1 MRLARLETG
10 HSKCTNAAGRGYPLR
25 GLVSGWVRGGGDAV
39 PVRVMLVDDHE
50 IVAAGLR
57 VILQAEHDI
66 SVVGKAS
73 GVKEAVRRATE
84 LKPDVVLMD
93 VKLSDG
99 SGIDATKQIK
109 EACPETQVLMLTV
122 YDDQETVLKA
132 VQAGAIGYVLKDI
145 PPENLIRAIRSVH
158 SDRTMINPVIA
169 RKLVERLAATERDA
183 VLFNFRRGPGLTE
196 RELDVLK
203 GVASGLSDKEIALK
217 LFLSEP
223 TVKSHLRSVY
233 QKLRIHNRAQ
243 AATYAAKNGLGT

>member
-1 MRLARLETG
+1 M
-10 HSKCTNAAGRGYPLR
+10 
-25 GLVSGWVRGGGDAV
+25 
-39 PVRVMLVDDHE
+39 PVRVMIVDDHG
-50 IVAAGLR
+50 IILAGLR
-57 VILQAEHDI
+57 SVLQTEVDI
-66 SVVGKAS
+66 AVVADAS
-73 GVKEAVRRATE
+73 GVKEAVRKATE

-99 SGIDATKQIK
+99 SGIEATRSIK
-109 EACPETQVLMLTV
+109 EACPETQILMLTV

-145 PPENLIRAIRSVH
+145 SPEHLTRAIRSVH

-169 RKLVERLAATERDA
+169 RKLVERLATTEREA

-196 RELDVLK
+196 REIDVLK

-243 AATYAAKNGLGT
+243 AAAYAVRNGLGA

>member
-1 MRLARLETG
+1 
-10 HSKCTNAAGRGYPLR
+10 
-25 GLVSGWVRGGGDAV
+25 
-39 PVRVMLVDDHE
+39 MLVDDHE

-66 SVVGKAS
+66 AVVGKAS

-122 YDDQETVLKA
+122 YDDQETVLQA
-132 VQAGAIGYVLKDI
+132 VQAGAIGSAPKDI

-169 RKLVERLAATERDA
+169 RKLVERRSEERR
-183 VLFNFRRGPGLTE
+183 VG
-196 RELDVLK
+196 REQR
-203 GVASGLSDKEIALK
+203 
-217 LFLSEP
+217 
-223 TVKSHLRSVY
+223 T
-233 QKLRIHNRAQ
+233 
-243 AATYAAKNGLGT
+243 

>member
-1 MRLARLETG
+1 
-10 HSKCTNAAGRGYPLR
+10 
-25 GLVSGWVRGGGDAV
+25 
-39 PVRVMLVDDHE
+39 MLVDDHE

-73 GVKEAVRRATE
+73 GVKEAV
-84 LKPDVVLMD
+84 
-93 VKLSDG
+93 
-99 SGIDATKQIK
+99 
-109 EACPETQVLMLTV
+109 
-122 YDDQETVLKA
+122 
-132 VQAGAIGYVLKDI
+132 
-145 PPENLIRAIRSVH
+145 
-158 SDRTMINPVIA
+158 
-169 RKLVERLAATERDA
+169 LAATERDA

>member
-1 MRLARLETG
+1 M
-10 HSKCTNAAGRGYPLR
+10 
-25 GLVSGWVRGGGDAV
+25 

-50 IVAAGLR
+50 IITAGLR

-66 SVVGKAS
+66 AVVGKAS
-73 GVKEAVRRATE
+73 GVKEAVRKATE

-109 EACPETQVLMLTV
+109 ESSPDTQVLILTV
-122 YDDQETVLKA
+122 YDDQDTVLKA

-145 PPENLIRAIRSVH
+145 PPENLVRAIRSVH

-169 RKLVERLAATERDA
+169 RKLVERLATTEREA

-196 RELDVLK
+196 REIEVLK
-203 GVASGLSDKEIALK
+203 GVAAGLSDKEIALK

-243 AATYAAKNGLGT
+243 AAAYAVKNGLGS

>member
-1 MRLARLETG
+1 M
-10 HSKCTNAAGRGYPLR
+10 
-25 GLVSGWVRGGGDAV
+25 

-50 IVAAGLR
+50 IITAGLR

-66 SVVGKAS
+66 AVVGTATS
-73 GVKEAVRRATE
+73 FKEAIRKATE

-99 SGIDATKQIK
+99 SGIEATKQIK
-109 EACPETQVLMLTV
+109 ESSPDTQVLILTV
-122 YDDQETVLKA
+122 YDDQDTVLKA

-145 PPENLIRAIRSVH
+145 PPENLVRAIRSVH

-169 RKLVERLAATERDA
+169 RKLVERLATTEREA

-196 RELDVLK
+196 REIEVLK

-243 AATYAAKNGLGT
+243 AAAYAVKNGLSV

>member
-1 MRLARLETG
+1 M
-10 HSKCTNAAGRGYPLR
+10 
-25 GLVSGWVRGGGDAV
+25 
-39 PVRVMLVDDHE
+39 PVRVMIVDDHG
-50 IVAAGLR
+50 IILAGLR
-57 VILQAEHDI
+57 SVLQTESDIAVIGE
-66 SVVGKAS
+66 AS
-73 GVKEAVRRATE
+73 GVKEAVRKATE
-84 LKPDVVLMD
+84 LKPEVILMD

-99 SGIDATKQIK
+99 SGIEATRLIK
-109 EACPETQVLMLTV
+109 EACPDTQILMLTV

-145 PPENLIRAIRSVH
+145 APEHLTRAIRSVH

-169 RKLVERLAATERDA
+169 RKLVERLATTEREA

-196 RELDVLK
+196 REIDVLK
-203 GVASGLSDKEIALK
+203 GVAAGLSDKEIALK

-243 AATYAAKNGLGT
+243 AAAYAVRNGLGQ

>member
-1 MRLARLETG
+1 M
-10 HSKCTNAAGRGYPLR
+10 
-25 GLVSGWVRGGGDAV
+25 

-66 SVVGKAS
+66 AVVGKAS

-99 SGIDATKQIK
+99 SGIDATMQIT

-203 GVASGLSDKEIALK
+203 GVAAGLSDKEVALK

-243 AATYAAKNGLGT
+243 AAAYAVKNGLGT